1 MSYAEI
7 EAEIK
12 KALHITNPENMQCN
26 LANGCSSVS
35 SGQQSKK
42 EIASQNRKPA
52 ENFPPKPI
60 NLNQRYE
67 QIEGSRNFSGGGVHV
82 WQQPVTGGGN
92 TDVSPRKRNRRK
104 KKNDFGQNDV
114 QEHHSLNPNNSRNQ
128 DGNAAASEH
137 VSAISCQSVVE
148 PIVREQAQMPHS
160 RFGVNQE
167 LPFSVMPSAKN
178 CNVLESLVVTSNRQE
193 HDYKLK
199 PEYRETENVVA
210 GECSGS
216 VSSHSVG
223 EAVFKTNERVLS
235 SVSSIKPEYPFGLAS
250 SYDTAKPAKFSVVR
264 GNEAAT
270 AKSTKRDKAVAPV
283 SEEKPDFAHQI
294 PVERRQSQSEMCR
307 QESGEE
313 PTMRLEDK
321 KDRPMRALGSVEMK
335 ASSEQKTNVAS
346 SKKQDSQT
354 PASNEKIEKELEA
367 NYIFP
372 LKKVIVVSF
381 KVNFGH

>member
-42 EIASQNRKPA
+42 EIASQNRKPE
-52 ENFPPKPI
+52 ENFPPKPT
-60 NLNQRYE
+60 NLNQKYE
-67 QIEGSRNFSGGGVHV
+67 QIEGSRNFSGGGGVHV

-92 TDVSPRKRNRRK
+92 TDVSPRRRNRRK

-114 QEHHSLNPNNSRNQ
+114 QEHHSLNPNNSRSQ
-128 DGNAAASEH
+128 DGNVAASEY
-137 VSAISCQSVVE
+137 VAAISCQSVVE
-148 PIVREQAQMPHS
+148 PVVREQAQMPHS
-160 RFGVNQE
+160 RLSVKQE

-178 CNVLESLVVTSNRQE
+178 CNVLESLVDTSNRQE

-210 GECSGS
+210 GECGGS
-216 VSSHSVG
+216 LSSHSVG
-223 EAVFKTNERVLS
+223 EAVFKPNERTLP
-235 SVSSIKPEYPFGLAS
+235 SVCSIKQEFPFGLAS
-250 SYDTAKPAKFSVVR
+250 SHDTVKPAKFSVIR
-264 GNEAAT
+264 GNEATT
-270 AKSTKRDKAVAPV
+270 AKSTYTTKRDKTVAPV
-283 SEEKPDFAHQI
+283 SEGKPDFVHQI
-294 PVERRQSQSEMCR
+294 PVGRRQSQSEMCH

-321 KDRPMRALGSVEMK
+321 KDRPMRAHGSVEMK

-346 SKKQDSQT
+346 SKKQDSHT
-354 PASNEKIEKELEA
+354 PGCCLNTL
-367 NYIFP
+367 
-372 LKKVIVVSF
+372 
-381 KVNFGH
+381 VNLVNIADI